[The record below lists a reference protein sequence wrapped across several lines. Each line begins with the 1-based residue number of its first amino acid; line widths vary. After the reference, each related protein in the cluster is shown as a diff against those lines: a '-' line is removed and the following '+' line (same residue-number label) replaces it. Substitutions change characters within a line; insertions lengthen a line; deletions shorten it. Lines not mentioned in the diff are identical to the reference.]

1 MYGIWR
7 KYLLIA
13 DKDKYLKELL
23 KTIIDIRYVGDSAS
37 LKRSKKS
44 ALNINDF
51 LFFFFQ
57 IYL

>member
-13 DKDKYLKELL
+13 DKDKYLKKLL
-23 KTIIDIRYVGDSAS
+23 KTIIDIRYVGDSAG

-44 ALNINDF
+44 ALNIIEF
-51 LFFFFQ
+51 LFSFFQ